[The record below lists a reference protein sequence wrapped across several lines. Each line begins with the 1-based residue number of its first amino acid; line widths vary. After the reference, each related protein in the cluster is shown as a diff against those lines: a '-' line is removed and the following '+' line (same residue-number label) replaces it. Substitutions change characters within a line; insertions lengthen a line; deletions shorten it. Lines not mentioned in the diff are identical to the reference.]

1 MNQTTARIAQFW
13 STVQGYLFP
22 RLEEELGPLS
32 QSHHKVVQVL
42 ELVRIEE
49 FVPSSKGMP
58 WRPATDRAAIAR
70 ALVAKAALN
79 LPTTR
84 ALLDR
89 LASDTRLRRLCG
101 WESEGAIPDESKFSR
116 AFGLFAEIG
125 LVNRVHEA
133 LIKEYH
139 QERVVGHISRDASAI
154 VAREKPVDRQAKDDS
169 RPKRK
174 RGRPKKGEVVPAPP
188 PTRLERQVD
197 LTLEEMLADLPTCCD
212 RGCKRNSKNS
222 VEYWVGY
229 KLHLDVSDAHLPI
242 SAVLTSASVHDSQAA
257 LPLALQSQERVDNLY
272 DLMDGAYDSKI
283 IREYSRKLGHVP
295 IIPRNFKGSGQAK
308 DEHLAECRRLDLLH
322 LSMPE
327 DERFKERTVVER
339 VFSRLKDEFGGR
351 YVRVRGHA
359 KVLAHLMFGL
369 LALTADQ
376 LTRLVPG

>member
-1 MNQTTARIAQFW
+1 MNQTTTKIAQFW
-13 STVQGYLFP
+13 STMQGYLFP

-32 QSHHKVVQVL
+32 PSHHKVVQVL

-49 FVPSSKGMP
+49 FIPCSKGMP
-58 WRPATDRAAIAR
+58 WRPAMDRAAIAR
-70 ALVAKAALN
+70 AFVAKAALN

-89 LASDTRLRRLCG
+89 LACDARLRRICG
-101 WESEGAIPDESKFSR
+101 WESEGAIPNESKFSR

-125 LVNRVHEA
+125 LVNRVHKA
-133 LIKEYH
+133 LITEYH
-139 QERVVGHISRDASAI
+139 RERVVGPILRDASAI
-154 VAREKPVDRQAKDDS
+154 VAREKPVDRPAKDDS

-174 RGRPKKGEVVPAPP
+174 RGRPKKGEAVAAQP

-197 LTLEEMLADLPTCCD
+197 MTLEQMLAELPKCCD
-212 RGCKRNSKNS
+212 RGCKRNSKSS

-229 KLHLDVSDAHLPI
+229 KLHLDVSDAHLPL

-257 LPLALQSQERVDNLY
+257 LPLALLSTQRVDNLY

-283 IREYSRKLGHVP
+283 IREYSRQLGHVP
-295 IIPRNFKGSGQAK
+295 IIPRNFKGSKQAK
-308 DEHLAECRRLDLLH
+308 QEHLAECRRLDVLH
-322 LSMPE
+322 MTMPE
-327 DERFKERTVVER
+327 DERFKERTAVER